1 MNQDL
6 TVPFQKSRFYWAEFI
21 LLLSFSLSAAAW
33 AGPPFQTDD
42 PEPVE
47 YQHWEIFFAASYA
60 RTPDDGAGTVPQ
72 FDINYGF
79 APEAHVNLVCPF
91 AFNSPDLGGQSY
103 GYGDTELGVKYRFLK
118 EAKDFP
124 QAAIYPRV
132 IFPTGDPSKGLGS
145 GQAQF
150 LLPLWLQKSWGP
162 WTSFGGGGY
171 WVNPGAGNKD
181 WIFLGWEIQTDLS
194 SLLTLGCEGV
204 YHSASQLRDTDHL
217 GFNGGGILNLDSINH
232 LMLSL
237 GKDLFLG
244 NTQLTGYVAYQLTF

>member
-1 MNQDL
+1 MSFFKQ
-6 TVPFQKSRFYWAEFI
+6 RGGFYGAGF
-21 LLLSFSLSAAAW
+21 LLLLGFIQTAPAW

-60 RTPDDGAGTVPQ
+60 RVPGGADGTGPQ

-79 APEAHVNLVCPF
+79 APEVHVNLVCPF
-91 AFNSPDLGGQSY
+91 AFNSPDTGTQSY
-103 GYGDTELGVKYRFLK
+103 GYGDTELGVKLRFLK
-118 EAKDFP
+118 ETADFP

-132 IFPTGDPSKGLGS
+132 IFPTGDSSKGLGS
-145 GQAQF
+145 GQPQF
-150 LLPLWLQKSWGP
+150 LFPLWLQKSWGA

-171 WVNPGAGNKD
+171 WVNPGSGNRD
-181 WIFLGWEIQTDLS
+181 WIFLGWEIQRDLS
-194 SLLTLGCEGV
+194 SLLTLGLEGV
-204 YHSASQLRDTDHL
+204 YHSASQLDDTDHL
-217 GFNGGGILNLDSINH
+217 GFNGGGILNLDPVNH

-244 NTQLTGYVAYQLTF
+244 NSQLTGYAAYQVTF